1 MLKFFG
7 TVILLFIA
15 MFVVAVFIS
24 ICVVYFV
31 TCWQYKISPLDWTL
45 FKCFVKDYFNNIL

>member
-7 TVILLFIA
+7 IAILLFIA

>member
-7 TVILLFIA
+7 IAILLFIA
-15 MFVVAVFIS
+15 IFVAAVFIS

-31 TCWQYKISPLDWTL
+31 TCWQYKINPLDWIL
-45 FKCFVKDYFNNIL
+45 FKCFIKDYFNNIL